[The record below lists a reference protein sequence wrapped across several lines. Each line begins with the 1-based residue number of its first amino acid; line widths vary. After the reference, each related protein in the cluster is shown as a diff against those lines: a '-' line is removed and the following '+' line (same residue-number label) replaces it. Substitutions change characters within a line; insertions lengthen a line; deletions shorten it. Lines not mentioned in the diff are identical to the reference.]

1 MDKVSQKSQRGD
13 SMNRHKYYILDT
25 DGYILLTVIS
35 QPTNRNADNEAKLSI
50 SPLLPVIANQYGL
63 EKVFYANEEVT
74 A

>member
-1 MDKVSQKSQRGD
+1 
-13 SMNRHKYYILDT
+13 MNKYTYYIVDA

-35 QPTNRNADNEAKLSI
+35 QFTNRSIDDEAKFSI

-63 EKVFYANEEVT
+63 EKVFYTNDEVT

>member
-1 MDKVSQKSQRGD
+1 
-13 SMNRHKYYILDT
+13 MNRHKYYILDT

-63 EKVFYANEEVT
+63 EKVFYTNEEVT

>member
-1 MDKVSQKSQRGD
+1 
-13 SMNRHKYYILDT
+13 MNRHKYYILDT

-63 EKVFYANEEVT
+63 EKVFYTNEEV
-74 A
+74 AQ

>member
-1 MDKVSQKSQRGD
+1 
-13 SMNRHKYYILDT
+13 MNKHKYYILDA

-63 EKVFYANEEVT
+63 EKVFYTNDEVT

>member
-1 MDKVSQKSQRGD
+1 
-13 SMNRHKYYILDT
+13 MNKHKYYILDS

-35 QPTNRNADNEAKLSI
+35 QFTNRSIDDEAKFSI

-63 EKVFYANEEVT
+63 EKVFYTNDEVT

>member
-1 MDKVSQKSQRGD
+1 
-13 SMNRHKYYILDT
+13 MNRHKYYILDT

-35 QPTNRNADNEAKLSI
+35 QPTNRNADTEAKLSI

-63 EKVFYANEEVT
+63 EKVFYTNEGVE